1 MLKGGCL
8 CGNVRY
14 GSAADLLYPPTLCH
28 CRSCQRAAGAH
39 AVAWLTVP
47 LASLHYDAA
56 SPTSFS
62 SSPGVRRGFCGR
74 CGTPLTYW
82 NERRAQEI
90 DVAVCTLDD
99 PSAIAPLDNIWTE
112 DAVHWEPSLSV
123 LPRLARSR
131 TAD

>member
-8 CGNVRY
+8 CGSVRY
-14 GSAADLLYPPTLCH
+14 SSAADLLYPPTLCH

-47 LASLHYDAA
+47 LASLQFESAV
-56 SPTSFS
+56 PTNFG
-62 SSPGVRRGFCGR
+62 SSPGVKRGFCNH

-82 NERRAQEI
+82 SERRRDEI

-99 PSAIAPLDNIWTE
+99 PHAIAPLDHIWTE

-131 TAD
+131 TSD

>member
-8 CGNVRY
+8 CGSVRY
-14 GSAADLLYPPTLCH
+14 HSAAELLYPSTLCH

-47 LASLHYDAA
+47 LASLQFEA
-56 SPTSFS
+56 SVPASFG
-62 SSPGVRRGFCGR
+62 SSPGVKRGFCNR

-82 NERRAQEI
+82 SERRSEEI

-99 PSAIAPLDNIWTE
+99 PNAIAPLDHIWTE
-112 DAVHWEPSLSV
+112 DAVHWEPSLGV

-131 TAD
+131 TSG